1 MRKRP
6 GEQSSGFLVTFEKII
21 CFFKILFVPLPQASE
36 RNTLNLYTMA
46 TLVSINQIP
55 RGSTHEMGEEVF
67 TPGFGYYH
75 IHISTKGVRRYFE
88 LTGWYTGK
96 HFFSTSIK
104 ADREDAIRAIK
115 DIADDLVNRYR
126 KED

>member
-1 MRKRP
+1 
-6 GEQSSGFLVTFEKII
+6 
-21 CFFKILFVPLPQASE
+21 
-36 RNTLNLYTMA
+36 MA

-55 RGSTHEMGEEVF
+55 RGATLERGEEVF
-67 TPGFGYYH
+67 TPGFGFYH
-75 IHISTKGVRRYFE
+75 IHIYTKGIRRYFE

-96 HFFSTSIK
+96 HFFSTFIK